1 MARLVA
7 TVELFKYIYLKLWQK
22 TEKVALFSTQL
33 TIKKWQDL
41 EITIMG
47 HSTYWKCLPLST
59 AGMIC

>member
-33 TIKKWQDL
+33 TIKNDKTL
-41 EITIMG
+41 K
-47 HSTYWKCLPLST
+47 SR
-59 AGMIC
+59 